1 MYNLKNNIIER
12 AVPGRLEFIC
22 DVERLKNGN
31 TLITDAGDETEQGSE
46 IIEVNPEGQIVWRF
60 GEGLKFAHSA
70 KRLKNGN
77 TLITDTTNNQVIEVN
92 PEGEIIFTSDNW
104 GNGTGKLSDGSH
116 LHYPNDAHQLEDGNL
131 LVTDRNNNRCIIVDH
146 KGNIIWFYDEGIQ
159 HPHNCDM
166 LPNGNILIVDSDHH
180 RVIEVNCKK
189 EIVWE
194 YGDGSRDIINWPRDA
209 DRLENGNTLITD
221 SKNSRIIEVTSDGD
235 VVWSFKPCYFA
246 DFYKADKLENGNV
259 LISDQQHKQ
268 VLEVD
273 PYGNIVWFFRNYRN
287 LNPIYPRIKNGSLKE
302 RGRNNLPLYWTFNN
316 RFADGGGKVIWDE
329 SGSKPCPGLE
339 YDRPGALYLQ
349 QFVAVKPGRIYKM
362 AGKIKTRDMT
372 EDSIAYLQMA
382 FVDEYGG
389 LIQDTAEA
397 PKGELFVGTNDWV
410 EDSFEARAPEEARAV
425 ELRLVI
431 TSKGKVW
438 AKDIMFFG

>member
-1 MYNLKNNIIER
+1 
-12 AVPGRLEFIC
+12 
-22 DVERLKNGN
+22 
-31 TLITDAGDETEQGSE
+31 LITDAGDETEQGSE

-131 LVTDRNNNRCIIVDH
+131 LVTDRNNNRCIVVDH
-146 KGNIIWFYDEGIQ
+146 KGNIIWFYNEGIQ

-166 LPNGNILIVDSDHH
+166 LPNGNILIADSDHH

-221 SKNSRIIEVTSDGD
+221 SKNSRIIEVTPNRD
-235 VVWSFKPCYFA
+235 VVWSFKPRYFA
-246 DFYKADKLENGNV
+246 DFYEADKLENGNV

-268 VLEVD
+268 VVEVD
-273 PYGNIVWFFRNYRN
+273 PYGNIVWSFRKYRN
-287 LNPIYPRIKNGSLKE
+287 LNP
-302 RGRNNLPLYWTFNN
+302 
-316 RFADGGGKVIWDE
+316 V
-329 SGSKPCPGLE
+329 
-339 YDRPGALYLQ
+339 
-349 QFVAVKPGRIYKM
+349 
-362 AGKIKTRDMT
+362 
-372 EDSIAYLQMA
+372 
-382 FVDEYGG
+382 
-389 LIQDTAEA
+389 
-397 PKGELFVGTNDWV
+397 
-410 EDSFEARAPEEARAV
+410 
-425 ELRLVI
+425 
-431 TSKGKVW
+431 
-438 AKDIMFFG
+438 